1 VTEPVT
7 ATELIFHSKRQQH
20 QAFRFSI
27 MRRSGAFW
35 NTISAFSTQFKG
47 GITMLEQAETI
58 ASILNEIVRIDGV
71 TAAII
76 IGRDGFVIEA
86 EGDLSSIDVESL
98 GSSLAG
104 SIAGIEKM
112 SSEMKITDFRNMF
125 LEYEKA
131 LIVGIPIE
139 DAVLAI
145 IADDASSIGM
155 IRLRLQSPI
164 PKLKAFF

>member
-1 VTEPVT
+1 
-7 ATELIFHSKRQQH
+7 
-20 QAFRFSI
+20 
-27 MRRSGAFW
+27 
-35 NTISAFSTQFKG
+35 
-47 GITMLEQAETI
+47 MLEQAETI
-58 ASILNEIVRIDGV
+58 ATILKEIVLIDGV
-71 TAAII
+71 TAAIV

-112 SSEMKITDFRNMF
+112 SSEMKITNFRNMF

-145 IADDASSIGM
+145 IANDASSIGM